1 MTAWVMSEGKISR
14 GPYSIVRDSRGE
26 FAVWFRADE
35 HYGLLKRGFPGLAM
49 AQKYCDEH
57 AAKEAYQAKELGAV
71 FTK

>member
-1 MTAWVMSEGKISR
+1 MTSWVMSEGKISR

-26 FAVWFRADE
+26 FCLWFCAGG

-57 AAKEAYQAKELGAV
+57 AAKEAFLLKDLAAV
-71 FTK
+71 SVK